1 MTVGSQKYYT
11 GHTAVGRAFR
21 KSQWPN
27 PTNIRRGSA
36 PQRGTPCCSF
46 RIGESPTLQML
57 EFPAESPL
65 AVRRCRFAVAPSP
78 QRAGSKLARVQPF
91 KARSRECSQR
101 GIPLRS
107 ASTKPQALNL
117 KIFAASGGPTR
128 NPPLQIPNRRGSS
141 PSKLA
146 TGHARNEEFRFRFR
160 SAWSSLPPP
169 RTVSP
174 QAKPYSRYV
183 VAPSEQNAGNPA
195 VVVHLPQAPPVA
207 GRWAR
212 NLSPVES

>member
-91 KARSRECSQR
+91 KCSQQAMLATRLVLPQTHRTKKSPPPAVRAWPSSKPKPR
-101 GIPLRS
+101 GRARRLRLRLS
-107 ASTKPQALNL
+107 LRLCLVDEA
-117 KIFAASGGPTR
+117 
-128 NPPLQIPNRRGSS
+128 S
-141 PSKLA
+141 PSA
-146 TGHARNEEFRFRFR
+146 
-160 SAWSSLPPP
+160 
-169 RTVSP
+169 
-174 QAKPYSRYV
+174 
-183 VAPSEQNAGNPA
+183 NPKSKI
-195 VVVHLPQAPPVA
+195 L
-207 GRWAR
+207 GG
-212 NLSPVES
+212 